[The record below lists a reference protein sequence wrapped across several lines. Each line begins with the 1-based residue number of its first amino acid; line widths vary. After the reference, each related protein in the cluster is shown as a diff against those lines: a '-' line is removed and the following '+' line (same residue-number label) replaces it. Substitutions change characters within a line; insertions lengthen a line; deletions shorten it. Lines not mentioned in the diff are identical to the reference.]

1 MGFSKEDF
9 NKFLPKRNGKSCFGS
24 NKKTFNTDSIGRV
37 SVYGFYAG
45 MSSKL
50 FFTKL
55 CALTYKTLT
64 FHSYY
69 SKEEI
74 IKFLEKWNFLFEQ
87 SDKSVS
93 IIINDCFDAQCLGNF
108 HLHLLYSIEKGC
120 LDAILISKNTDSE
133 DATNILYDK
142 FVHFFKNSL
151 SKTNLGENLYWNES
165 EHEEDFFAYNHIYSV
180 ICNRQPYSRDS
191 THREI
196 LVIFSYEFRDC
207 FAFNQK
213 HLELVEMLNTQEQ
226 DLFYYKKEIENLKK
240 KENMVDSQI
249 KDIDRKLRLSKKF
262 FCFGLV
268 TFCIGF
274 LMLGFAIGR
283 LSSSSSNAEADSFQ
297 TAETAGGN
305 VYVSDSPG
313 SKRYHKDKNCPAL
326 KRTTGKITATDEA
339 NAIDQGKTLC
349 GWCGK

>member
-9 NKFLPKRNGKSCFGS
+9 DKFLPKRNGKSCFGS
-24 NKKTFNTDSIGRV
+24 NKKAFSTDAIGRV

-93 IIINDCFDAQCLGNF
+93 IIINDCFDVQCLGNF

-120 LDAILISKNTDSE
+120 LDAILISRNTDSE
-133 DATNILYDK
+133 DTTNLLYDK
-142 FVHFFKNSL
+142 FVHFFKDSL
-151 SKTNLGENLYWNES
+151 SKTNFCENLYWNVS
-165 EHEEDFFAYNHIYSV
+165 EHEDDFFAYNGIYSV
-180 ICNRQPYSRDS
+180 TCIRQPYSKES
-191 THREI
+191 MHREI
-196 LVIFSYEFRDC
+196 LVMLSYDFRDC

-213 HLELVEMLNTQEQ
+213 HLELLEMLNTQEQ
-226 DLFYYKKEIENLKK
+226 DLFYHKKEIENFKK

-249 KDIDRKLRLSKKF
+249 KDLDRKLRLSKKF

-283 LSSSSSNAEADSFQ
+283 LSSSSSNAEADDFQ
-297 TAETAGGN
+297 TEVTEGGN

-313 SKRYHKDKNCPAL
+313 SKRYHKDRIAQLL
-326 KRTTGKITATDEA
+326 KELQAR
-339 NAIDQGKTLC
+339 
-349 GWCGK
+349 